1 MKMTPKEKAYDI
13 FNKCCDYADYTDED
27 CCFTERETMYKN
39 AKALSLIFV
48 KEILEDRERLSD
60 AFFYDLNYWI
70 DVQKRIEEI
79 EICENDVFKL
89 PKKYTEKHLKEHALK
104 FGCFLEKWQ
113 GGEPNIKVLESE
125 VYNFFISTE
134 NNS

>member
-1 MKMTPKEKAYDI
+1 METTPKEKAIEI

-39 AKALSLIFV
+39 AKALSFIMV
-48 KEILEDRERLSD
+48 NEILKDRERLSD

-70 DVQKRIEEI
+70 DVKKEIEYI
-79 EICENDVFKL
+79 EICENDVLKF

-104 FGCFLEKWQ
+104 FACFLEKWQ
-113 GGEPNIKVLESE
+113 GGSPNIKVLENE
-125 VYNFFISTE
+125 VYKSFISTE
-134 NNS
+134 NQT